1 MCVAPIMGTPLARV
15 YPMKG
20 PMKRAF
26 RTVAVA
32 TTVSTVLLIAWGGVV
47 RATGSGDGC
56 PDWPTCFGSWV
67 PRLEYHTVIEYL
79 HRFLAFLSASLSIVL
94 AAIGAWSLVR
104 GRARDVPR
112 VAAWPA
118 VVLAPLFLV
127 QAAIGGWIIATHEDP
142 GIVTLHFAV
151 AFVVLA
157 LAVTIVV
164 FAFLERP
171 GGVRTYARLA
181 LVTAAATYALLLVGT
196 YVRAEGAGLAFRD
209 WPLMSGRLIPDL
221 SQPGAGPMFA
231 HRLLAI
237 AVTSLVAWCVVRART
252 MRPRSPAIVGLST
265 LALVLLAAQIVVGGL
280 NVVTELATWAR
291 AAHVAIS
298 ALIWATVVALA
309 AVAGREPPADLV
321 RLAEVEAADRVDTP
335 RSIEDTVRA
344 YVALTKPRIIV
355 LLLITTVPPMILAA
369 GGLPNAWA
377 VVATLIG
384 GTMAAGAANA
394 CNMYLDRDI
403 DEVMRRTR
411 RRPLPHHDVQ
421 PDAALRFGFGL
432 AALSFTFLAITV
444 NVLAATLSL
453 AAIAFYVFVYTMWLK
468 RTTDQNIV
476 IGGAA
481 GAVPVLVGWAAVT
494 GSIAWPAVVLFG
506 IVFLWTPPHFWAL
519 AIRMRDD
526 YAAAS
531 VPMLPVVRG
540 EPEAR
545 RQIFL
550 YSLVLFAATLVL
562 VPVAPMGPIYLGTA
576 VVLGGAFVFRAL
588 RLWREPSEARAWSLF
603 KFSVVY
609 LAALF
614 AAVAIDALV

>member
-1 MCVAPIMGTPLARV
+1 MGTPHA
-15 YPMKG
+15 PDD

-26 RTVAVA
+26 RTLAVA
-32 TTVSTVLLIAWGGVV
+32 TTVATVMLIAWGGVV

-56 PDWPTCFGSWV
+56 PDWPRCFGAWV

-79 HRFLAFLSASLSIVL
+79 HRFLAFVSASLSIGL
-94 AAIGAWSLVR
+94 AAIGGWSLI
-104 GRARDVPR
+104 ARRRETVPT
-112 VAAWPA
+112 VAAWLA
-118 VVLAPLFLV
+118 VALAPLFLI

-142 GIVTLHFAV
+142 GVVTLHFAV

-157 LAVTIVV
+157 VSVTITVLAVMT
-164 FAFLERP
+164 AP
-171 GGVRTYARLA
+171 GGLRGYERITLA
-181 LVTAAATYALLLVGT
+181 TAVATYALLLVGT
-196 YVRAEGAGLAFRD
+196 YVRAEGAGLAFHD

-237 AVTSLVAWCVVRART
+237 VVTSLIGWCVVRART
-252 MRPRSPAIVGLST
+252 MRPRSRRLVQLST
-265 LALVLLAAQIVVGGL
+265 LALVLLAAQIVIGGL
-280 NVVTELATWAR
+280 NVITELATWAR
-291 AAHVAIS
+291 AAHVAFS

-309 AVAGREPPADLV
+309 VAAHREPPADLID
-321 RLAEVEAADRVDTP
+321 LGTADASADPVPPMTLRD
-335 RSIEDTVRA
+335 SARA

-355 LLLITTVPPMILAA
+355 LLLVITVPPMILAT
-369 GGLPNAWA
+369 GGLPSAWI
-377 VVATLIG
+377 VIATLLG

-411 RRPLPHHDVQ
+411 QRPLPRHAIE

-432 AALSFTFLAITV
+432 AAVAFTFLAVTV

-468 RTTDQNIV
+468 RSTTQNIV

-494 GSIAWPAVVLFG
+494 GGLAWPAVVLFG
-506 IVFLWTPPHFWAL
+506 VVFLWTPPHFWAL
-519 AIRMRDD
+519 ATRVRDD
-526 YAAAS
+526 YAAAG

-540 EPEAR
+540 EEETR

-550 YSLVLFAATLVL
+550 YSLLLFAATLVL
-562 VPVAPMGPIYLGTA
+562 VPVASMGPIYLGTA
-576 VVLGGAFVFRAL
+576 VLLGGSFVFRAL
-588 RLWREPSEARAWSLF
+588 RLWREPSDARAWALF
-603 KFSVVY
+603 KFSVLY
-609 LAALF
+609 LGALF
-614 AAVAIDALV
+614 AAVAIDALL

>member
-1 MCVAPIMGTPLARV
+1 
-15 YPMKG
+15 
-20 PMKRAF
+20 MKRAF

-32 TTVSTVLLIAWGGVV
+32 TTVSTLLLIAWGGVV

-56 PDWPTCFGSWV
+56 PDWPRCFGAWI

-79 HRFLAFLSASLSIVL
+79 HRFLAFVSAALSIVL
-94 AAIGAWSLVR
+94 AGIGAWSLTR
-104 GRARDVPR
+104 GRGARERAVPR
-112 VAAWPA
+112 LPAWLAVA
-118 VVLAPLFLV
+118 LAPLFVV

-142 GIVTLHFAV
+142 GVVTLHFAV

-157 LAVTIVV
+157 VAVTITVL
-164 FAFLERP
+164 AFRTQP
-171 GGVRTYARLA
+171 GGQRGYARLA
-181 LVTAAATYALLLVGT
+181 IVTAAATYSLLLVGT

-209 WPLMSGRLIPDL
+209 WPLMSGRLLPDL

-237 AVTSLVAWCVVRART
+237 LVTSLVAWCVVRART
-252 MRPRSPAIVGLST
+252 MRPRSPALVRTST
-265 LALVLLAAQIVVGGL
+265 AALILLAVQIAVGGL

-291 AAHVAIS
+291 AAHVAVS

-309 AVAGREPPADLV
+309 ALARREPPAELV
-321 RLAEVEAADRVDTP
+321 RPAELEDAAPEDTAQ
-335 RSIEDTVRA
+335 RGLGDTVRA
-344 YVALTKPRIIV
+344 YAALTKPRIIV
-355 LLLITTVPPMILAA
+355 LLLITTVPPMMLAV
-369 GGLPNAWA
+369 GGFPNAW
-377 VVATLIG
+377 VVLATLLG

-411 RRPLPHHDVQ
+411 RRPIPRHALQ

-432 AALSFTFLAITV
+432 AAVSFAFLALTV

-468 RTTDQNIV
+468 RSTDQNIV

-494 GSIAWPAVVLFG
+494 GGIAWPAIVLFVV
-506 IVFLWTPPHFWAL
+506 VFLWTPPHFWAL
-519 AIRMRDD
+519 ATRMRDD

-540 EPEAR
+540 EDEAR

-562 VPVAPMGPIYLGTA
+562 VPVASMGPIYLGTA
-576 VVLGGAFVFRAL
+576 VVLGGSFVFRAL
-588 RLWREPSEARAWSLF
+588 RLWREPSEARAWALF
-603 KFSVVY
+603 KFSVIY
-609 LAALF
+609 LGALF
-614 AAVAIDALV
+614 AAIAIDALV

>member
-1 MCVAPIMGTPLARV
+1 
-15 YPMKG
+15 
-20 PMKRAF
+20 MKRAF
-26 RTVAVA
+26 RTLAVA
-32 TTVSTVLLIAWGGVV
+32 TTVSTLLLIAWGGVV

-56 PDWPTCFGSWV
+56 PDWPRCFGQWV

-79 HRFLAFLSASLSIVL
+79 HRFLAVLSAFLSFAL
-94 AAIGAWSLVR
+94 AGTGVWSLIR
-104 GRARDVPR
+104 SREDAVPPI
-112 VAAWPA
+112 AAWLA
-118 VVLAPLFLV
+118 VGLAPLFVV
-127 QAAIGGWIIATHEDP
+127 QAAIGGWIIATQEDP
-142 GIVTLHFAV
+142 GVVTLHFAV

-157 LAVTIVV
+157 VAVTITVL
-164 FAFLERP
+164 AWLTQP
-171 GGVRTYARLA
+171 GGVRSYARLA
-181 LVTAAATYALLLVGT
+181 AITALATYALLLVGT

-209 WPLMSGRLIPDL
+209 WPLMSGRLLPDL

-237 AVTSLVAWCVVRART
+237 VVTSLVAWCAVRART
-252 MRPRSPAIVGLST
+252 MRPRSERLVRLST
-265 LALVLLAAQIVVGGL
+265 VALVLIGVQIAVGGL

-291 AAHVAIS
+291 AAHVATS
-298 ALIWATVVALA
+298 ALIWAAVVALA
-309 AVAGREPPADLV
+309 VVARREPSDDLV
-321 RLAEVEAADRVDTP
+321 RLAEVEEDTAEAAAP
-335 RSIEDTVRA
+335 RSLGDTVRA
-344 YVALTKPRIIV
+344 YVGLTKPRIIV

-369 GGLPNAWA
+369 GGLPSTWA
-377 VVATLIG
+377 VVATLLG

-411 RRPLPHHDVQ
+411 RRPIPRHAVQ

-432 AALSFTFLAITV
+432 AAVSFTFLAVTV

-468 RTTDQNIV
+468 RSTDQNIV

-494 GSIAWPAVVLFG
+494 GGVGWPAVVLFG

-519 AIRMRDD
+519 ATRVSDD
-526 YAAAS
+526 YAAAGI
-531 VPMLPVVRG
+531 PMLPVVRG
-540 EPEAR
+540 EEEAR

-562 VPVAPMGPIYLGTA
+562 VPVASMGPIYLSTA
-576 VVLGGAFVFRAL
+576 VVLGGSFVFRAL
-588 RLWREPSEARAWSLF
+588 RLWQEPSAAKAWGLF
-603 KFSVVY
+603 KFSVLY
-609 LAALF
+609 LGALF
-614 AAVAIDALV
+614 AAVAIDTLV